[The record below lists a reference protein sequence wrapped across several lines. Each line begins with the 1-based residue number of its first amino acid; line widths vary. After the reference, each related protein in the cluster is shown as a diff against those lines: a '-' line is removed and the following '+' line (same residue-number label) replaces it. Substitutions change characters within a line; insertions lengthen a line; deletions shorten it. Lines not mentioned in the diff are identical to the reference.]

1 MSRSSIRAHVCAL
14 LGTVAVVTL
23 TLAGSAQAPT
33 GMAGTW
39 TLDSAKSKFSP
50 GPALT
55 SMTITY
61 TPSGDL
67 MKIVAD
73 VVAAD
78 GTKQHWE
85 MTPAYDGKDYPVT
98 GNPEADTI
106 SAKRVDDRHGE
117 STFKKGD
124 KVMAVNTRTLS
135 ADGKVLTIASKGVNA
150 KGEPR
155 NDVQVFEK
163 AK

>member
-1 MSRSSIRAHVCAL
+1 MSRFSIRVRVCAL
-14 LGTVAVVTL
+14 LGIAAVVTL
-23 TLAGSAQAPT
+23 ALAGLAQAPT

-39 TLDSAKSKFSP
+39 TLNSAKSKFSP
-50 GPALT
+50 GPAPK

-61 TPSGDL
+61 APSGNM
-67 MKIVAD
+67 MKITVDA
-73 VVAAD
+73 VTAD
-78 GTKQHWE
+78 GAKQHWE
-85 MTPAYDGKDYPVT
+85 MSGAYDGKDYPVT
-98 GNPEADTI
+98 GNPDADMI
-106 SAKRVDDRHGE
+106 SLKLVDEKTGE

-124 KVMAVNTRTLS
+124 KVMATNTRTLS
-135 ADGKVLTIASKGVNA
+135 ADGKVLTIASEGVTG